1 MNPQSNRSGSEY
13 PCQGFTLIELLV
25 VIAIVGI
32 LAGLAVVNMSGATEA
47 ARIAKLKVYSNSIR
61 SSLMGSR
68 VSEWKFDEGVGTTTV
83 DTAGTNNGN
92 FFSGPVWKSSA
103 DCVSGSCLSF
113 DGVDDYVNAGNLAS
127 LNITDAVTLEA
138 WVKWTY
144 SGSIS
149 ADYFPVRKD
158 GNYWFWDGW
167 GSPHIAFEV
176 WVNGA
181 RRNPGSY
188 TISPNI
194 WYHLAGVYDS
204 TSRKVQL
211 YVNGVQEKSVTLSGL
226 AQYTMDTSA
235 NSLLIGSS
243 ALSKSSLID
252 EVRIYNAAMTASAIR
267 DQYVAGLDKLLASG
281 QITEEDRWQRLTE
294 LNSTYAVN
302 E

>member
-1 MNPQSNRSGSEY
+1 MRSTSNRQLKTEKA
-13 PCQGFTLIELLV
+13 FTLIELLV

-61 SSLMGSR
+61 NSLMGNR
-68 VSEWKFDEGVGTTTV
+68 VSEWKFDEGAGTSTADTV
-83 DTAGTNNGN
+83 GTNNGN
-92 FFSGPVWKSSA
+92 FSSVPAWKPSA

-144 SGSIS
+144 SGSIN

-167 GSPHIAFEV
+167 GSPHVAFEV

-181 RRNPGSY
+181 RRNPGAY
-188 TISPNI
+188 IISPNI
-194 WYHLAGVYDS
+194 WYHLSGVYDS

-211 YVNGVQEKSVTLSGL
+211 YINGVQEKSVTLSGL
-226 AQYTMDTSA
+226 PQYTMDTST

-243 ALSKSSLID
+243 SLSKSSLID
-252 EVRIYNAAMTASAIR
+252 EVRIYNSASTASAIR
-267 DQYVAGLDKLLASG
+267 GRYIIGLDKLLHNG
-281 QITEEDRWQRLTE
+281 QITQQEYQQRISK
-294 LNSTYAVN
+294 LNSPYAVS